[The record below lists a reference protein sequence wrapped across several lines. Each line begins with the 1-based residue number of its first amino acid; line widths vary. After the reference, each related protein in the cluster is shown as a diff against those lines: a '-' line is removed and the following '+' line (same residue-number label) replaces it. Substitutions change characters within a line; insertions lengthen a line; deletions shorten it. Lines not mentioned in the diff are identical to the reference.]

1 MGIMSLISQAKSKVR
16 HYKYSQEVKAEGD
29 LMRLKYE
36 RQQLEKKVNIKNNI
50 MKEKE
55 KIIKLKGQS
64 SSLFGNNSFNDKLK
78 KKKGKYEGFSF
89 N

>member
-1 MGIMSLISQAKSKVR
+1 MNLISQVKSKVR
-16 HYKYSQEVKAEGD
+16 HYKYSQEAKAEGD

-36 RQQLEKKVNIKNNI
+36 RQQLEKKVSVKNNI

-64 SSLFGNNSFNDKLK
+64 SGLFGNNSFNNKPK
-78 KKKGKYEGFSF
+78 KKKGNNEGFSF